1 VQRSVAAR
9 ENAYFWDW
17 RAAMGGACSMLHWAE
32 TKFAAPDHVHLF
44 APGYQATA
52 DELFRVIMDG
62 YQRYRALRT
71 GT

>member
-1 VQRSVAAR
+1 
-9 ENAYFWDW
+9 
-17 RAAMGGACSMLHWAE
+17 MLHWAE